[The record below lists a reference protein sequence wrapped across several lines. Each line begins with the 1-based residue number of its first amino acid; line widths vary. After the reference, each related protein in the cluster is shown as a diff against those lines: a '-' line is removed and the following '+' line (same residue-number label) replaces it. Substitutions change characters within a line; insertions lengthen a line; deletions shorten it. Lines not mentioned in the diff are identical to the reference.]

1 MKRAVLLGAIV
12 IALAVAAQ
20 AAAGQVIKL
29 GTLAPA
35 GSPWEQALR
44 KLAGDW
50 SRLSIGRVSLRI
62 YPGGVAGDEDD
73 MLRKIRIGQLNAA
86 ALSGP
91 GLSTIVPGVLALQV
105 PLLVTDDD
113 ELDYLME
120 RMTPVLATQFEEKG
134 LKLLAW
140 TRAGW
145 GYIFAREPVI
155 WPDDLRKQ
163 KLWVW
168 QGRAEE
174 AKAWRDLGFQ
184 PVTLGTADVMVQLQT
199 GGLDAF
205 ITSPLV
211 VAANQYFASANDMTD
226 LKLAPFVGGLV
237 VSLRLWES
245 IPPDLRSRLEQAT
258 VEMTRSYKQEFL
270 GADAEAIRVMKNHGL
285 ATQPVSAEAREA
297 WRQLFKGAVEVLF
310 GKQFDKRSYEVAEA
324 YIDELR
330 STRSAR

>member
-1 MKRAVLLGAIV
+1 
-12 IALAVAAQ
+12 
-20 AAAGQVIKL
+20 
-29 GTLAPA
+29 
-35 GSPWEQALR
+35 
-44 KLAGDW
+44 
-50 SRLSIGRVSLRI
+50 
-62 YPGGVAGDEDD
+62 
-73 MLRKIRIGQLNAA
+73 
-86 ALSGP
+86 
-91 GLSTIVPGVLALQV
+91 
-105 PLLVTDDD
+105 
-113 ELDYLME
+113 ME
-120 RMTPVLATQFEEKG
+120 RMT
-134 LKLLAW
+134 
-140 TRAGW
+140 
-145 GYIFAREPVI
+145 
-155 WPDDLRKQ
+155 LRKQ